1 MQESEK
7 KQKPKQR
14 VQYAKSERYLLTKV
28 YQRQSEVRLITYTG
42 TRDVKVKRVDTYD
55 LYFTD
60 APPLKKIEVLMAF
73 PKSAMPALKEH
84 VKRRSAVASQ
94 GMRAIEKIKERPKVE
109 VPASV
114 GGRVNIVLR
123 NGLVVKGVCK
133 LNSKY
138 TVLVGVKGVSDP
150 VLVYKHGIFELK
162 TERSKTRNGVLK
174 TENKEQTQQTHNLKQ
189 KQASEAALAVSLERL
204 KTLLSDGV
212 KRTESDIFQQLPS
225 LSKSHFR
232 RLREH
237 FSNDGNADYDKRLYF
252 L

>member
-7 KQKPKQR
+7 KQKSKQK
-14 VQYAKSERYLLTKV
+14 VQYTKSECYLLTKA
-28 YQRQSEVRLITYTG
+28 YQRQSKVRLITYTG

-73 PKSAMPALKEH
+73 PKSAMPVLKEH

-94 GMRAIEKIKERPKVE
+94 GMRAIEKIKERPKVD
-109 VPASV
+109 VSASV
-114 GGRVNIVLR
+114 GDRVNIVLR

-138 TVLVGVKGVSDP
+138 TVLVGVKGLSDP
-150 VLVYKHGIFELK
+150 VLVYKHEIFELK

-174 TENKEQTQQTHNLKQ
+174 TENKEQTHNLKQ
-189 KQASEAALAVSLERL
+189 KRASEAALAVSLERL
-204 KTLLSDGV
+204 KTLLSDSV

-225 LSKSHFR
+225 LSKRHFR